1 MMENGRK
8 KLVVLGAG
16 PAGLALAMK
25 WLQRPS
31 LKADVV
37 VLEKADQVGGLAAS
51 FEHEGL
57 IFDYGSHRLHPSTSA
72 EILTELQKLLAGDLL
87 DQPRYGRI
95 RLFDRFVQFPLKPLE
110 LVGKLPPAF
119 VAGFLRDSLVKSFAR
134 RGAPVSFAD
143 VLQNGLGKTFC
154 ESFYFPYAEKLWGL
168 PPDQIAAVQ
177 AQRRV
182 AANSFWKMAAKV
194 LYKLPGLKRPG
205 AGRFFYPKKGFGQIS
220 RVLADEVQRLGGSL
234 ATRVQIDR
242 IEQQTDESWIL
253 YQQGGARLQADMLFS
268 TIPLTVLTR
277 LIHPVAPATVMQ
289 AVESLRFRAMVLHYV
304 ILETD
309 QFTPFD
315 AHYFPQKDLIF
326 SRLSEPKN
334 YRSAVEPVGRTGLC
348 LEIPCNP
355 NDSVWNQTED
365 ETTEQ
370 VLADLH
376 KAGLPVHCRVI
387 TGFSKRLPFI
397 YPIYDLAFADHLQT
411 LEDHLSH
418 FPRLIRLGRQGLFV
432 HDNTHHTIEMAY
444 KASQCLD
451 DDGRWSGE
459 KWQRHLESFAQNVV
473 ED

>member
-1 MMENGRK
+1 MENGRI

-37 VLEKADQVGGLAAS
+37 VLEKADQVGGLAAG
-51 FEHEGL
+51 FEQEGL
-57 IFDYGSHRLHPSTSA
+57 IFDYGSHRLHPSTSP
-72 EILTELQKLLAGDLL
+72 EILTELHNLLAGDLL

-110 LVGKLPPAF
+110 LVRKLPPAF
-119 VAGFLRDSLVKSFAR
+119 VAGFLRDSLVKLFR
-134 RGAPVSFAD
+134 TGGAPVSFAD
-143 VLQNGLGKTFC
+143 VLMNGLGKTFC

-168 PPDQIAAVQ
+168 PPEQIAAVQ

-194 LYKLPGLKRPG
+194 LYKMPGLKRPG
-205 AGRFFYPKKGFGQIS
+205 AGRFFYPAKGFGQIS
-220 RVLADEVQRLGGSL
+220 RVLAQEVQRLGGSL
-234 ATRVQIDR
+234 RTHVQIER
-242 IEQQTDESWIL
+242 IEEQTDGSWIL
-253 YQQGGARLQADMLFS
+253 HQQGGACLQADMLFS

-277 LIHPVAPATVMQ
+277 LIRPVAPAPVMQ
-289 AVESLRFRAMVLHYV
+289 AVEALRFRAMVLHYV

-309 QFTPFD
+309 QFTPYD

-334 YRSAVEPVGRTGLC
+334 YRRAVEPRGRTGLC
-348 LEIPCNP
+348 LEIPCDV
-355 NDSVWNQTED
+355 DSAVWNQTDAEI
-365 ETTEQ
+365 TAR

-376 KAGLPVHCRVI
+376 KAGLPVRCRVI
-387 TGFSKRLPFI
+387 NSFSKRLPFI

-411 LEDHLSH
+411 LEDHLNR

-444 KASQCLD
+444 KASGCLD
-451 DDGRWSGE
+451 DDGRWSAE
-459 KWQRHLESFAQNVV
+459 QWQRHLHSFAQNVV